1 MRGEGGAEGCH
12 RAGGPMVAW
21 TRVAPAAV
29 GEVVRFC
36 TQFESRKS
44 QQDVPWFGAAVPER
58 GGTASSSWDL
68 SELQ

>member
-1 MRGEGGAEGCH
+1 
-12 RAGGPMVAW
+12 MVAW

-44 QQDVPWFGAAVPER
+44 QQAVPWFGAAAPER
-58 GGTASSSWDL
+58 GGMASSSWDL